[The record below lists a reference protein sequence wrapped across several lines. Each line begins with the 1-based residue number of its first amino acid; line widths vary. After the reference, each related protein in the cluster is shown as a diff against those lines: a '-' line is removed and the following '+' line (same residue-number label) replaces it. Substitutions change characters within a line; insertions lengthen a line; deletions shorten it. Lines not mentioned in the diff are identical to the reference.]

1 LADQSTDVL
10 VIGAGPA
17 GAATA
22 LSLASRG
29 VETVLVDRSEFPRDK
44 VCGDA
49 LIPDALAALRTLGLE
64 QAVCRRAAMIE
75 EIRVHAPSGW
85 SLSFPGRCACLP
97 RRELDHLILQAAT
110 QAGASLLAPYSAAP
124 MGRDRVTGAVLK
136 HRDSGEEVRLSARM
150 TVLATGAGIDGI
162 TAFDVVERRQP
173 SAAAARAYFKVPA
186 DLARSMQHLVFSYEA
201 STTPGYGWIFP
212 GPDDV
217 FNVGVVAFFD
227 AKQTGR
233 TRSLG
238 DLWTAFLERAPARD
252 FVRASTQVTP
262 LRGAPVRT
270 SMTGSRLF
278 REGLLVVG
286 EAAGLTYSASG
297 EGLGKAMA
305 SGIIAA
311 ELIADSLKN
320 GRGTDTVGP
329 AYAARLTRDF
339 GSRFRAYR
347 EVQGWFESPAF
358 IDFLV
363 RRGKDSAYARRRLEE
378 VYNETSDPGI
388 VISLVGMA
396 RSLVT

>member
-1 LADQSTDVL
+1 LSERSTDVL

-22 LSLASRG
+22 LSLAARG

-64 QAVCRRAAMIE
+64 QAVCRRAAVME
-75 EIRVHAPSGW
+75 ELRVYAPSGCCV
-85 SLSFPGRCACLP
+85 SFSGRCACLP
-97 RRELDHLILQAAT
+97 RRELDHLILQAAI
-110 QAGASLLAPYSAAP
+110 QAGASLLAPYSAGP
-124 MGRDRVTGAVLK
+124 MGGDRVAGAVLQ
-136 HRDSGEEVRLSARM
+136 HRDSGEEVRLSARL
-150 TVLATGAGIDGI
+150 TVLATGAGIDGL

-186 DLARSMQHLVFSYEA
+186 NLARSMQHLVFSYEA
-201 STTPGYGWIFP
+201 STVPGYGWIFP

-217 FNVGVVAFFD
+217 FNVGVVTFFD
-227 AKQTGR
+227 SKQTGR

-238 DLWTAFLERAPARD
+238 EIWTAFLERSPARD
-252 FVRASTQVTP
+252 LVRASTQMTP
-262 LRGAPVRT
+262 LRGAPLRT

-278 REGLLVVG
+278 RSGLLVVG
-286 EAAGLTYSASG
+286 EAAGLTYASSG

-305 SGIIAA
+305 SGIFAA
-311 ELIADSLKN
+311 ELIADCFE
-320 GRGTDTVGP
+320 RGWSADTVGP
-329 AYAARLTRDF
+329 AYAARLTREF
-339 GSRFRAYR
+339 GPRFRAYR
-347 EVQGWFESPAF
+347 EVQRWFENPGF

-396 RSLVT
+396 IRLVP

>member
-1 LADQSTDVL
+1 LRERSTDVL

-22 LSLASRG
+22 LSLAARG

-75 EIRVHAPSGW
+75 ELRVYAPSG
-85 SLSFPGRCACLP
+85 SCVSFSGQCACLP
-97 RRELDHLILQAAT
+97 RRELDHLILQAAIE
-110 QAGASLLAPYSAAP
+110 AGASLLAPYSAAP
-124 MGRDRVTGAVLK
+124 MGRDRVSGAVLR
-136 HRDSGEEVRLSARM
+136 HRESGEEIRLSARL

-162 TAFDVVERRQP
+162 KAFDVVARRQP
-173 SAAAARAYFKVPA
+173 SAAAARAYFEVPA
-186 DLARSMQHLVFSYEA
+186 RLARSMQHLVFSYEA

-227 AKQTGR
+227 SKQTGR
-233 TRSLG
+233 TRSLS
-238 DLWTAFLERAPARD
+238 DIWTAFLERSPARD
-252 FVRASTQVTP
+252 LVRASTQVTP
-262 LRGAPVRT
+262 LRGAPLRT

-278 REGLLVVG
+278 RQGLLVVG

-311 ELIADSLKN
+311 ELIADCFEK
-320 GRGTDTVGP
+320 GRAADTVGP

-347 EVQGWFESPAF
+347 EVQRWFENPAF

-363 RRGKDSAYARRRLEE
+363 QRGKDSAFARRRLEE

-396 RSLVT
+396 RSLVP

>member
-1 LADQSTDVL
+1 ML

-22 LSLASRG
+22 LSLAARG

-64 QAVCRRAAMIE
+64 HAVCRRAAMME
-75 EIRVHAPSGW
+75 EIRVYAPSGCVV
-85 SLSFPGRCACLP
+85 SFSGRCACLP
-97 RRELDHLILQAAT
+97 RRELDHLILQAALK
-110 QAGASLLAPYSAAP
+110 AGASLLTPYSAAP
-124 MGRDRVTGAVLK
+124 MGRDRVRGAVLR
-136 HRDSGEEVRLSARM
+136 HRDSGDEVRLSARL

-186 DLARSMQHLVFSYEA
+186 GLAQSMKHLVFSYEA
-201 STTPGYGWIFP
+201 STAPGYGWIFP

-217 FNVGVVAFFD
+217 FNVGVVTFFD
-227 AKQTGR
+227 STQSGR

-238 DLWTAFLERAPARD
+238 DIWTAFLERAPARD
-252 FVRASTQVTP
+252 LVRASTQVTP
-262 LRGAPVRT
+262 LRGAPLRT

-278 REGLLVVG
+278 RPGLLVVG
-286 EAAGLTYSASG
+286 EAAGLTYASSG

-311 ELIADSLKN
+311 ELIADSVGK
-320 GRGTDTVGP
+320 GRGADTVGP

-347 EVQGWFESPAF
+347 EVQSWFEDPGF

-363 RRGKDSAYARRRLEE
+363 RRGKDSAYAKRRLEE
-378 VYNETSDPGI
+378 IYNETTDPGI

-396 RSLVT
+396 RSLVR